1 MRSKLKAQGSKL
13 KRGGVLLSALSFEL
27 SASCFIFLAF
37 SFDLSASLCPAWA
50 ETGAPKLTPAV
61 QKVVYEAQQLME
73 KKDYLKAEECLK
85 EYIQEYPQKP
95 HYLVEFTLG
104 NVLALTGKNTEA
116 LSHYKTSAH
125 LYPEY
130 APTWQNMGKVCF
142 DLKRYEQAG
151 DYLLKAYQ
159 MDKKSDLSS
168 LYNVAVTYIMAKK
181 ERKALPHL
189 EYLSSGD
196 AGIPKTEWLEAL
208 LKVCMDLQLKEKAFQ
223 VIHRLL
229 EKNGSDPRWWKI
241 LAQFHLQQSDYKAAV
256 AALTVHSYLT
266 CLKKQD
272 IMFLGDLYNA
282 VGVPLKAAAYYEE
295 ALNSI
300 NNNNPAIFEKLA
312 SAYIAAHRTAKAIEV
327 LDRALEKKPTSG
339 LWFMMGQVLYEQ
351 GNFDKAYNAFNQSA
365 RLNCKNGRAYL
376 MMGYC
381 ALQMDKKEAARTA
394 FQKATRFPKQRK
406 VAKELLKQVVKGE

>member
-1 MRSKLKAQGSKL
+1 MSSKLKAQSSKL
-13 KRGGVLLSALSFEL
+13 KLAGILLSAFCFLFL
-27 SASCFIFLAF
+27 ASCFLLSAF
-37 SFDLSASLCPAWA
+37 SFELSASLCPAWA
-50 ETGAPKLTPAV
+50 ESEAPKLTPAV
-61 QKVVYEAQQLME
+61 RKAVYAAQQAME
-73 KKDYLKAEECLK
+73 KKDYGKAEEYLRK
-85 EYIQEYPQKP
+85 YVQKYPQKS

-104 NVLALTGKNTEA
+104 NALALMGKESEA

-130 APTWQNMGKVCF
+130 APTWQNMGKICF
-142 DLKRYEQAG
+142 DMKQYEKAG
-151 DYLLKAYQ
+151 DCLLNAYKT
-159 MDKKSDLSS
+159 DEKKEPSL
-168 LYNVAVTYIMAKK
+168 LYNVAVCYLIAGKAK
-181 ERKALPHL
+181 KALPHL
-189 EYLSSGD
+189 EYLVSGK
-196 AGIPKTEWLEAL
+196 AGPPKTEWLEAL

-266 CLKKQD
+266 SLKKQD
-272 IMFLGDLYNA
+272 MMLLGDLYNA

-295 ALNSI
+295 ALNSS

-365 RLNCKNGRAYL
+365 RLNSKNGRAYL

-381 ALQMDKKEAARTA
+381 ALQMDKKKAARTA

-406 VAKELLKQVVKGE
+406 VAKKLLKQVVKGD